1 MMDSQDNTLNKGIE
15 EEKQQEEAVS
25 NAPSSVTTPEKEPE
39 QQAAEAQTTAETKAD
54 GPEEDLSKKV
64 YNSKKEVIERLKEI
78 VSSDE
83 TPVKAE
89 IDHLKTTFYKLHF
102 AEREK
107 QQKEY
112 LEAGGDPEKYQIVP
126 DEDEEVFK
134 AEMGVIKEKRQKA
147 LAEIEEE
154 KQENL
159 KRKEDII
166 EKIKAMSV
174 SPEEANKSYNDF
186 KTLQQ
191 EWKNIKAVPA
201 DKSNELWHNYQ
212 LHVEQFYDMLNLNRE
227 AREYDFKKNLEA
239 KTKLCE
245 AAEKLAD
252 EPDVISAFHQLQDL
266 HQQYREIGPVAKD
279 LREQIWAR
287 FKAASTVINKKHQQH
302 FDDLRAKEEDNLR
315 RKTELCERVEAV
327 AKEENK
333 GTADWDKHTQ
343 QIIDIQKEW
352 KTIGFAPQKMNVKIF
367 ERFRAACDDF
377 FTRKGEFFKKMKA
390 QFAEN
395 AEKKKALV
403 EKAQAL
409 MDSTDWR
416 STSDKLIALQKEW
429 KTIGMVPHKLGDKL
443 WADFQQACNHFF
455 DARNAANAGTRN
467 AEHENLEKKKDII
480 EKLKALLSEAGD
492 DVQQKVQALTEE
504 FNKVGHVPY
513 KEKDKVYEEYHAV
526 LDRIY
531 KELHVNAAR
540 RRMDNFRNNLKNV
553 AERGA
558 NALDNER
565 GRLMRQYDRLKNDI
579 TTYENNLG
587 FLNVSSKKGNSLIE
601 EMNRRIQKLKDEL
614 QETRQKIKEIDAQ
627 NK

>member
-102 AEREK
+102 VEREK

-134 AEMGVIKEKRQKA
+134 AEMSVIKEKRQKA

-201 DKSNELWHNYQ
+201 DKSNELGTTTSFMWSSSTIC
-212 LHVEQFYDMLNLNRE
+212 LTST
-227 AREYDFKKNLEA
+227 ARL
-239 KTKLCE
+239 
-245 AAEKLAD
+245 
-252 EPDVISAFHQLQDL
+252 V
-266 HQQYREIGPVAKD
+266 
-279 LREQIWAR
+279 
-287 FKAASTVINKKHQQH
+287 STTS
-302 FDDLRAKEEDNLR
+302 R
-315 RKTELCERVEAV
+315 RT
-327 AKEENK
+327 
-333 GTADWDKHTQ
+333 
-343 QIIDIQKEW
+343 
-352 KTIGFAPQKMNVKIF
+352 
-367 ERFRAACDDF
+367 
-377 FTRKGEFFKKMKA
+377 
-390 QFAEN
+390 
-395 AEKKKALV
+395 
-403 EKAQAL
+403 
-409 MDSTDWR
+409 
-416 STSDKLIALQKEW
+416 
-429 KTIGMVPHKLGDKL
+429 
-443 WADFQQACNHFF
+443 
-455 DARNAANAGTRN
+455 
-467 AEHENLEKKKDII
+467 
-480 EKLKALLSEAGD
+480 
-492 DVQQKVQALTEE
+492 
-504 FNKVGHVPY
+504 
-513 KEKDKVYEEYHAV
+513 
-526 LDRIY
+526 
-531 KELHVNAAR
+531 
-540 RRMDNFRNNLKNV
+540 
-553 AERGA
+553 
-558 NALDNER
+558 
-565 GRLMRQYDRLKNDI
+565 
-579 TTYENNLG
+579 
-587 FLNVSSKKGNSLIE
+587 
-601 EMNRRIQKLKDEL
+601 
-614 QETRQKIKEIDAQ
+614 
-627 NK
+627 